1 MADVSRIIIKELW
14 AEQPSSINIILKQT
28 WLLFLPGAK
37 RTCAS
42 AGQALLND
50 LLEAGV
56 LGLRHMKPDA
66 KATKDPEQERTTFR
80 IFDRRTKIVI
90 VAEAA
95 DDENRNICW
104 IRHQTSKQKR
114 FGSS

>member
-1 MADVSRIIIKELW
+1 MTDLPKIRIKELK
-14 AEQPSSINIILKQT
+14 ADHPSINKILQQT

-56 LGLRHMKPDA
+56 LGLRHHQPDP

-80 IFDRRTKIVI
+80 IFLTGGQELFLLPKQLMMKIGTF
-90 VAEAA
+90 A
-95 DDENRNICW
+95 
-104 IRHQTSKQKR
+104 
-114 FGSS
+114 

>member
-1 MADVSRIIIKELW
+1 MADVPRISIKELK
-14 AEQPSSINIILKQT
+14 ADHPSINIILQQT

-42 AGQALLND
+42 AGQALLHD

-56 LGLRHMKPDA
+56 LGLRHHQPDA

-80 IFDRRTKIVI
+80 ILV
-90 VAEAA
+90 
-95 DDENRNICW
+95 W
-104 IRHQTSKQKR
+104 
-114 FGSS
+114 

>member
-1 MADVSRIIIKELW
+1 MFTDVPRIRIKELK
-14 AEQPSSINIILKQT
+14 ANHPSINIILQQT

-80 IFDRRTKIVI
+80 IFDRRTRIVF

-95 DDENRNICW
+95 DDENRNIC
-104 IRHQTSKQKR
+104 
-114 FGSS
+114 